1 MPTQPT
7 RRAFMHASAAF
18 SFSILAENTVSA
30 NSRINVGLIG
40 LGKRMK
46 GLCGSLTGRDDV
58 RVLAVADVESERRK
72 VYKGLVDSAYD
83 AKDEGCATYGD
94 YREVLARPDIDAVVV
109 ATPDHWHALIT
120 IDAFRA
126 GKDVYC
132 EKPLTHTLDEAIKVE
147 AAATRYDRILQTGS
161 QQRSDGI
168 FRFAAEM
175 VHNGRIGE
183 IKEVYCAIGGAP
195 RACNLPS
202 HPAPAGMDW
211 DFWLGP
217 APRHGWNEG
226 IAPPDPIKGGWAQWR
241 AFREYGGGGQCDF
254 GAHAY
259 DIAQWAMD
267 MDGSGPVEVI
277 APQEREDGQLAYRYA
292 NGATLIRGRKINRA
306 QVSFIGSEGTIGVN
320 RGSLLAAEPETIRL
334 TPTKPSEDTLYR
346 STDHMGDFLQ
356 AIRTRRQPLCN
367 VKVGVSTAITCHLGN
382 VAERIG
388 HGFKWDPVTRTTDDA
403 EARQYFGTVYRGGWA
418 I

>member
-1 MPTQPT
+1 MPSQPT
-7 RRAFMHASAAF
+7 RRAFMQASAAF
-18 SFSILAENTVSA
+18 SFSVLAENSVSA
-30 NSRINVGLIG
+30 NDRINIGLIG
-40 LGKRMK
+40 LGKRMN
-46 GLCGSLTGRDDV
+46 GLCRSLLGVKDV
-58 RVLAVADVESERRK
+58 RVVALADVESERRK
-72 VYKGLVDSAYD
+72 VYKNVVDTAYD

-161 QQRSDGI
+161 QQRSDPT
-168 FRFAAEM
+168 FCFAAEM
-175 VHNGRIGE
+175 VYNGRIGAV
-183 IKEVYCAIGGAP
+183 KEVYCSIGGAP
-195 RACNLPS
+195 RACNLPD

-217 APRHGWNEG
+217 APSHGWNAG
-226 IAPPDPIKGGWAQWR
+226 IAPPDPIAGGWAQWR

-259 DIAQWAMD
+259 DIAQWGMG
-267 MDGSGPVEVI
+267 MDGTGPVEVI

-292 NGATLIRGRKINRA
+292 NGATLVRGKGVDRA
-306 QVSFIGSEGTIGVN
+306 QVTFVGSEGKVAVN
-320 RGSLLAAEPETIRL
+320 RGSLLVTEPGTIRL
-334 TPTKPSEDTLYR
+334 TPTRPSEEILYR

-367 VKVGVSTAITCHLGN
+367 VKVGVNTAIVCHLGN

-388 HGFKWDPVTRTTDDA
+388 HGFKWDPVTRTTNDV